1 MRGSKLSQN
10 YIPQKII
17 QTKPFITV
25 SAKGISNGLSDT
37 FNDGA
42 DFGPD
47 TLLNATSPS
56 QYGPPFSNTSG
67 IQEAID
73 YVSGLG
79 GGKVYLKRGTY
90 TVNTTIVVPSNIE
103 LAGEGRFVTVI
114 EPSPTFAPIA
124 YLSSIN
130 RNTLIY
136 ISNSSTTNV
145 AVQNTSIHDLE
156 INIPLSEMSNISGIY
171 SNTQWQY
178 VEIYNMYMI
187 NASCWNENM
196 GPDSHNVAIRNF
208 ITINSDGSVIFYLNG
223 TATGYTYHDILVEN
237 IFNYINQPVTDDRV
251 AIIGNSPGL
260 NGTSNYNQ
268 VHNIIVRNIFVYVS
282 PSVTSGT
289 VNGVKIDTGINT
301 LITDILIDG
310 VTYYGNASGGVS
322 GNPVVAYINLSY
334 GQYDRLIIRNIFALD
349 TNGIYLQHAAGNIPG
364 YNTSWTLIEGV
375 EMYNVQGDAG
385 IAIVTTTVPQA
396 FDYILIKDFIIA
408 LGSATNSTNGTP
420 VGVMLAGEAAGQG
433 AYRVDVKDGMVINGY
448 AAISNNVYNGGGFQ
462 SPPFSYTY
470 VNVEDVHAQSTYT
483 WWSMANAP
491 GTSLVRIKPTLD
503 NIPSVSTPTVPASGS
518 ALQNTNPYTVEVYL
532 SGGSATKV
540 QVTRGGTTYTVWSS
554 STASAIPPLTIRL
567 DPGDSITLTYTTA
580 PTWTWVPA

>member
-1 MRGSKLSQN
+1 MSQN
-10 YIPQKII
+10 YIPQLVFRG
-17 QTKPFITV
+17 KPYITV

-37 FNDGA
+37 LNDGA

-47 TLLNATSPS
+47 TLLNATAPN
-56 QYGPPFSNTSG
+56 QYGPPYTQTAG
-67 IQEAID
+67 IQEAIN
-73 YVSGLG
+73 YVYGQG
-79 GGKVYLKRGTY
+79 GGKVYIKAGTY

-103 LAGEGRFVTVI
+103 LVGEGRFVTVI

-124 YLSSIN
+124 YLSMIN
-130 RNTLIY
+130 RNALIY
-136 ISNSSTTNV
+136 ISNSSTTNA
-145 AVQNTSIHDLE
+145 AVQNISIHDLE

-196 GPDSHNVAIRNF
+196 GPDSHNVVIRNF
-208 ITINSDGSVIFYLNG
+208 ITINSDGSVVFYLNG
-223 TATGYTYHDILVEN
+223 TATGQTYHDILIEN

-251 AIIGNSPGL
+251 AFIGNSPGL

-282 PSVTSGT
+282 PTVTSGL
-289 VNGVKIDTGINT
+289 VNGVKVDTGINT
-301 LITDILIDG
+301 LMTDILIDG

-322 GNPVVAYINLSY
+322 GSPVVAYINLSY
-334 GQYDRLIIRNIFALD
+334 GQYDRLIIRNIFALN
-349 TNGIYLQHAAGNIPG
+349 TNGIYLQHAVGNIPG
-364 YNTSWTLIEGV
+364 YNTSWTIIEGV
-375 EMYNVQGDAG
+375 EMYDVQGNAG
-385 IAIVTTTVPQA
+385 IAIATVTVPQL
-396 FDYILIKDFIIA
+396 FDYILIKNFIIELA
-408 LGSATNSTNGTP
+408 SAINTTNGTP
-420 VGVMLAGEAAGQG
+420 VGIMLAGGAQAQG

-448 AAISNNVYNGGGFQ
+448 AAISNNVAAGGGIQ
-462 SPPFSYTY
+462 STPYSYNY

-483 WWSMANAP
+483 WWSIDNAP
-491 GTSLVRIKPTLD
+491 GTSLVRIRLTLD
-503 NIPSVSTPTVPASGS
+503 NIPSISTPTVPASGS

-532 SGGSATKV
+532 SGGLATQV

-554 STASAIPPLTIRL
+554 STAIAIPPLTIRL

>member
-1 MRGSKLSQN
+1 MSQN
-10 YIPQKII
+10 YIPQLVFRG
-17 QTKPFITV
+17 KPYITV
-25 SAKGISNGLSDT
+25 SPRGISNGLSDT
-37 FNDGA
+37 LNDGA

-47 TLLNATSPS
+47 TLLGATSPS

-73 YVSGLG
+73 YVTTLG

-90 TVNTTIVVPSNIE
+90 NVNTTVVVPSNIE
-103 LAGEGRFVTVI
+103 LAGEGRFLTAI
-114 EPSPTFAPIA
+114 EPSSTFAPNA
-124 YLSSIN
+124 YLSSIS
-130 RNTLIY
+130 RNALIWL
-136 ISNSSTTNV
+136 SSSQTTDATV
-145 AVQNTSIHDLE
+145 LNTSIHDLE
-156 INIPLSEMSNISGIY
+156 INIPLSEMGTINGIY
-171 SNTQWQY
+171 SHVNWQF
-178 VEIYNMYMI
+178 VEIYNMYMV
-187 NASCWNENM
+187 NASCGNEAM
-196 GPDSHNVAIRNF
+196 APDSHDITIRNF
-208 ITINSDGSVIFYLNG
+208 ITINSSGPVYFYLN
-223 TATGYTYHDILVEN
+223 ASNTGQTYHDILVEN

-334 GQYDRLIIRNIFALD
+334 GQYDRLIIRNIFALN
-349 TNGIYLQHAAGNIPG
+349 TNDIYIQHAAGNIPG
-364 YNTSWTLIEGV
+364 YNTSWMLIEGV

-420 VGVMLAGEAAGQG
+420 VGVMLAGGAAGQG

-470 VNVEDVHAQSTYT
+470 VNVEDVHAQSTGY
-483 WWSMANAP
+483 SLANVP

-503 NIPSVSTPTVPASGS
+503 NIPSISTPTVPASGT

-532 SGGSATKV
+532 SGGSATEV
-540 QVTRGGTTYTVWSS
+540 QVTRGGSTYTVWSS
-554 STASAIPPLTIRL
+554 STATAIPPLTIRL
-567 DPGDSITLTYTTA
+567 DPGNSITLTYTTA

>member
-1 MRGSKLSQN
+1 MSQN
-10 YIPQKII
+10 YIPQVI

-47 TLLNATSPS
+47 TLLGATAPD

-73 YVSGLG
+73 YVAGLG

-90 TVNTTIVVPSNIE
+90 TVNTTIVVPSDIE

-130 RNTLIY
+130 RNALIY

-208 ITINSDGSVIFYLNG
+208 ITINSDGSVAFYLNG
-223 TATGYTYHDILVEN
+223 AVTGYTYHDILVEN
-237 IFNYINQPVTDDRV
+237 IFNYVNQPVSDDRV
-251 AIIGNSPGL
+251 AILGNSPGL

-334 GQYDRLIIRNIFALD
+334 GQYDRLIIRNIFALN
-349 TNGIYLQHAAGNIPG
+349 TNGIYLQHAVGIISG

-375 EMYNVQGDAG
+375 EMYDVQGGGG
-385 IAIVTTTVPQA
+385 IAIETVTVPNP
-396 FDYILIKDFIIA
+396 FDYILIKDFIVELA
-408 LGSATNSTNGTP
+408 SATNTTNGTP
-420 VGVMLAGEAAGQG
+420 VGVMLAGGAAGQG
-433 AYRVDVKDGMVINGY
+433 AYRVDVKDGMIINGY
-448 AAISNNVYNGGGFQ
+448 AALSNNVAYGGGIQ
-462 SPPFSYTY
+462 STPYSYNY

-491 GTSLVRIKPTLD
+491 GTSLVRIKPPPD
-503 NIPSVSTPTVPASGS
+503 NIPSTSTPSVPASGT

-532 SGGSATKV
+532 LGGLATEV

-554 STASAIPPLTIRL
+554 STATAIPSLTIRL
-567 DPGDSITLTYTTA
+567 DPGDSITLTYTMA
-580 PTWTWVPA
+580 PTWTWVTA

>member
-1 MRGSKLSQN
+1 MSQN
-10 YIPQKII
+10 YIPQLVFRG
-17 QTKPFITV
+17 KPYITV

-37 FNDGA
+37 LNDGA

-47 TLLNATSPS
+47 TLLNATAPN
-56 QYGPPFSNTSG
+56 QYGPPYTQTAG
-67 IQEAID
+67 IQEAIN
-73 YVSGLG
+73 YVYGQG
-79 GGKVYLKRGTY
+79 GGKVYIKAGTY

-103 LAGEGRFVTVI
+103 LVGEGRFVTVI

-130 RNTLIY
+130 RNALIY

-145 AVQNTSIHDLE
+145 AVQNISIHDLE

-196 GPDSHNVAIRNF
+196 GPDSHNVVIRNF
-208 ITINSDGSVIFYLNG
+208 ITINSDGSVTFYLNG
-223 TATGYTYHDILVEN
+223 TATGQTYHDILVEN

-251 AIIGNSPGL
+251 SIIGNSPGL

-282 PSVTSGT
+282 PSVTSGM
-289 VNGVKIDTGINT
+289 VNGVKVDTGINT
-301 LITDILIDG
+301 LMTDILIDG
-310 VTYYGNASGGVS
+310 VTYFGNASGGVS
-322 GNPVVAYINLSY
+322 GSPVVAYINLSY
-334 GQYDRLIIRNIFALD
+334 GQYDRLIIRNIFALN

-364 YNTSWTLIEGV
+364 YSTSWTIIEGV
-375 EMYNVQGDAG
+375 EMYDVQGNAG
-385 IAIVTTTVPQA
+385 IAIATVTGPQP
-396 FDYILIKDFIIA
+396 FDYILIKNFIIELA
-408 LGSATNSTNGTP
+408 SATNTTNGTP
-420 VGVMLAGEAAGQG
+420 VGIMLEGGASAQG
-433 AYRVDVKDGMVINGY
+433 AYRVDVKDGMIINGY
-448 AAISNNVYNGGGFQ
+448 ASLSNNVATGGGIQ
-462 SPPFSYTY
+462 STPYSYNY
-470 VNVEDVHAQSTYT
+470 VNVENVHAQSTYA
-483 WWSMANAP
+483 WFSIANVP
-491 GTSLVRIKPTLD
+491 STSLVRIKPTLD
-503 NIPSVSTPTVPASGS
+503 NIPSISTPSVPASGT

-532 SGGSATKV
+532 SGGSATQV

-554 STASAIPPLTIRL
+554 STASAIPPLVVRL
-567 DPGDSITLTYTTA
+567 NPGDSITLTYTTA